1 MKRLLALERFS
12 SLGGVEK
19 VPAIVAAASLSCL
32 PFSSALANHTGDGG
46 GGHPSGGGGGHP
58 SGGGGH
64 PGGGGHG
71 AFARPA
77 ASYHGGGFNG
87 GGLRTAYTG
96 GRNFSNISHTNLYG
110 NHAVSNHASLY
121 SRNTN
126 SSHTSN

>member
-1 MKRLLALERFS
+1 MKTLFPLERFS

-19 VPAIVAAASLSCL
+19 VAAIVAAASLSCL

-87 GGLRTAYTG
+87 GGFRTASFR
-96 GRNFSNISHTNLYG
+96 GRKILDIFHTNLYW
-110 NHAVSNHASLY
+110 NITVSTIAVSS
-121 SRNTN
+121 
-126 SSHTSN
+126 

>member
-1 MKRLLALERFS
+1 MKKLFPLERFS

-19 VPAIVAAASLSCL
+19 VAAIVAAASLSCL

-58 SGGGGH
+58 SGGGGD

-77 ASYHGGGFNG
+77 G
-87 GGLRTAYTG
+87 AYPG
-96 GRNFSNISHTNLYG
+96 GRLHCGRFAHRPTRRQG
-110 NHAVSNHASLY
+110 FFD
-121 SRNTN
+121 N
-126 SSHTSN
+126 STT

>member
-19 VPAIVAAASLSCL
+19 VAAIVAAASLSCL

-46 GGHPSGGGGGHP
+46 GGHPRGGGGGHP

-64 PGGGGHG
+64 PGGGGHR

-77 ASYHGGGFNG
+77 ASYPGGGFNG
-87 GGLRTAYTG
+87 GGVSTARSA
-96 GRNFSNISHTNLYG
+96 GREVSQIFYHTFFSNS
-110 NHAVSNHASLY
+110 AVSHHS
-121 SRNTN
+121 
-126 SSHTSN
+126 